1 MKSGFISVVGRA
13 NVGKSTLMAK
23 ILGEKISIISNKA
36 QTTRD
41 KIQII
46 YNDEESQIIFID
58 TPGIQTPS
66 NKLQEKLFEFSEES
80 LKESDIVTFVVDN
93 SLEIGRL
100 DNEIIGMLDRIH
112 VPKILVINKVD
123 LLREGELDQIK
134 AKYEDMDMFDEIIG
148 ISALEDKNIKAYIET
163 IKSMLDEGPAYYDRD
178 MITDKSERFIVSE
191 IIREKALN
199 NLSEEVPHGI
209 AVRID
214 NFKERDNKKLIDI
227 DATIIV
233 ERNSHK
239 EIVIGKGGSMV
250 KKIGMEAR
258 KEIET
263 FLASKVNLKLWVKVE
278 KDWRKKEKMVD
289 RFGYKWPI
297 RCDWLYPKRI
307 PLQGNKQNLRSFHQ
321 GIWQDF
327 YNSQGDYEK

>member
-13 NVGKSTLMAK
+13 NVGKSTLMEK
-23 ILGEKISIISNKA
+23 ILKEKISIISNKP

-46 YNDEESQIIFID
+46 YNDNDSQIIFID
-58 TPGIQTPS
+58 TPGIQTPQ

-100 DNEIIGMLDRIH
+100 DNKIIEMLKVIN
-112 VPKILVINKVD
+112 VPKILLINKID
-123 LLREGELDQIK
+123 LLNQYEYQQIK
-134 AKYEDMDMFDEIIG
+134 QKYEDMDIFDDIIG
-148 ISALEDKNIKAYIET
+148 ISALANDNIDQYIER
-163 IKSMLDEGPAYYDRD
+163 IKEMLDEGPAYYDRD

-199 NLSEEVPHGI
+199 NLSAEVPHGI

-214 NFKERDNKKLIDI
+214 NFKQRENKNLIDI

-233 ERNSHK
+233 EKNSHK
-239 EIVIGKGGSMV
+239 EIVIGKAGSMV
-250 KKIGMEAR
+250 KKIGMDSR
-258 KEIET
+258 KEIEK
-263 FLASKVNLKLWVKVE
+263 FLDNKVNLKLWVKVE
-278 KDWRKKEKMVD
+278 KDWRKKEKLVD
-289 RFGYKWPI
+289 RFGYK
-297 RCDWLYPKRI
+297 
-307 PLQGNKQNLRSFHQ
+307 
-321 GIWQDF
+321 
-327 YNSQGDYEK
+327 